1 MAGIAGRII
10 SNLVNRTKGLDD
22 IAGASFDTSND
33 SLHVISVVLD
43 DVLDLTRTDADIAVT
58 DSETTLYIDDA
69 PSAINNGVSIMI
81 DTSVIEAAD
90 TFDFK
95 VYYRI
100 ASGGTLKAS
109 AKATKAGV
117 QAEPIYVVDLHP
129 YRWGMKITAQ
139 RTGGTNRTFP
149 IEVMREA

>member
-1 MAGIAGRII
+1 MGFDFDLDEVQGAGY
-10 SNLVNRTKGLDD
+10 SRT
-22 IAGASFDTSND
+22 TD
-33 SLHVISVVLD
+33 SLKVLSD
-43 DVLDLTRTDADIAVT
+43 ELDECLDLTRTGGDIAVT
-58 DSETTLYIDDA
+58 DTETTMYLDNAPTSIINGKSIKIDL
-69 PSAINNGVSIMI
+69 
-81 DTSVIEAAD
+81 SVIEAAD

-117 QAEPIYVVDLHP
+117 QSEPIYIIDLNA
-129 YRWGMKITAQ
+129 YRYGVKVTGQ

>member
-1 MAGIAGRII
+1 M
-10 SNLVNRTKGLDD
+10 GLD
-22 IAGASFDTSND
+22 FDLGEVQGTGYVRADD
-33 SLHVISVVLD
+33 SLHAVSIELD
-43 DVLDLTRTDADIAVT
+43 EILDLTRTDGSIAVT

-69 PSAINNGVSIMI
+69 PTAINNGVSIMI

-100 ASGGTLKAS
+100 ATGGTLKAS
-109 AKATKAGV
+109 AKVTKSGV
-117 QAEPIYVVDLHP
+117 QSEPIFVIDLHP

-139 RTGGTNRTFP
+139 RTAGTNRTFL
-149 IEVMREA
+149 IQVVREV